1 MREFQA
7 KKRSKGWLYSKPVLL
22 VLLVVMVFLG
32 HVAWQLYDR
41 YSFTKAERV
50 KAETV
55 LAELQTRKDLL
66 ASSVA
71 SLDSEAGVEQAVRD
85 KFSVVK
91 PGEFVVNIV
100 DKTASTVPATTT
112 TEKKSWWDKWFD

>member
-1 MREFQA
+1 MREFQG

-22 VLLVVMVFLG
+22 LLLVVVVFLG
-32 HVAWQLYDR
+32 HVAWRLYGR
-41 YSFTKAERV
+41 YSFTKDERI
-50 KAETV
+50 KAETT
-55 LAELQTRKDLL
+55 LTELQSRKDLL

-71 SLDSEAGVEQAVRD
+71 LLDSEAGVEQAVRD

-100 DKTASTVPATTT
+100 DKTASAAPATTT
-112 TEKKSWWDKWFD
+112 PEKKSWWDKWFD